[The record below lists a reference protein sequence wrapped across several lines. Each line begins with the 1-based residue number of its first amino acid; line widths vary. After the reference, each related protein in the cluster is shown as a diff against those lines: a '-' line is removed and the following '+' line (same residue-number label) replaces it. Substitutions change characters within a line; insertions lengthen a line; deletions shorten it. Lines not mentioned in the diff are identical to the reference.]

1 MKHRIEAVLL
11 VVSCSLCAW
20 GQGTSDG
27 LRGSGGSRPS
37 PYAGGGIRG
46 ALAPVPDG
54 VLVTGAEASDFMGD
68 AGFNQVAPRTRSL
81 VPAIEILLPQIG
93 ADRKVATAFP
103 ISVRFRSQADA
114 AMVPSTLKVLYGA
127 SRVDITSRIV
137 KPGQV
142 TPEGFTSAQVQVPR
156 GKHLLVFQIEDER
169 QRMAEVELRFEAQ

>member
-1 MKHRIEAVLL
+1 MPAV
-11 VVSCSLCAW
+11 AFAA
-20 GQGTSDG
+20 
-27 LRGSGGSRPS
+27 P
-37 PYAGGGIRG
+37 
-46 ALAPVPDG
+46 LAPVPDG

-156 GKHLLVFQIEDER
+156 GQTPAGLPDRGRAPTDGRSGAAL
-169 QRMAEVELRFEAQ
+169 